1 MIVQKNAGM
10 LTPYRVLDLTDEK
23 GLLCGKLLGD
33 LGADVIKV
41 EPPDGSPARRIG
53 PFHND
58 EVDPEK
64 SLPWLALNTSKR
76 SVCLDIEA
84 ADGQAAFRRLVATA
98 DFVVESF
105 CPGYMDRLGLGYTA
119 LREINPGVI
128 MVSITPFGQTGPYSQ
143 YRGHDIITWAASGQM
158 YPCGDNDR
166 APIRLSHPSQSF
178 LHGGGEAAAGA
189 MVALFHRQLTGWG
202 QHVDVS
208 IHECLALDAWATI
221 IWDMTKL
228 VSHRGDPLPDK
239 HFTRIWPC
247 RDGYV
252 MWVWGGGAAG
262 KRRNTPLVSWIDSEG
277 MCDDFLR
284 EFDWETYDLRQ
295 TTQETIDRIEEPTA
309 RFFLAHTKGEL
320 YDGAFRNRLMLYPLF
335 TTNEVLA
342 DVQLTAREFWVKLEH
357 PELRKSIAYPGA
369 FARTSEAPPRVSRHA
384 PLIGE
389 HSRQILGEAQRRPLP
404 SDVSTGDRPTG
415 APFQDLRVV
424 DFSWN
429 IVAPRTTKILADF
442 GAEVIR
448 IEHSDRLDPTREG
461 GPFRDAE
468 PGQNRSG
475 AFAKFNTGK
484 LSLSLNL
491 IDPAAVEIAKQLV
504 AGADVVVESF
514 AGGVISKLGLG
525 YDELR
530 KIKPDIIMLSTC
542 TMGQTGPK
550 ATHPGFGWHLTA
562 TAGFFHITGWPDR
575 DPLAP
580 YGPYTDF
587 IVPRFSIPLLL
598 AALDYRRRTGR
609 GQHLDISQYETAV
622 HFMAPLIHDCLA
634 NGRVAG
640 RNGNR
645 TSDAA
650 PHGAFRCRGDDRW
663 CAIAVFADDEWQAF
677 CRAIG
682 EPSWTVDPRFAT
694 LTDRKENEDELERLV
709 EQWTA
714 DFTPETVMERLQT
727 AGVGAAVV
735 AAGEDVMVS
744 DPQLRHRRT
753 YHELDHPELGRH
765 LVHGPAFRMSDLS
778 YHLCRAPLL
787 GEHSEYVLK
796 EILGMSDEAI
806 AQLVVDGVV

>member
-1 MIVQKNAGM
+1 MQHATEGM
-10 LTPYRVLDLTDEK
+10 LGPYRVLDLTDEC
-23 GLLCGKLLGD
+23 GMLCGKILGD
-33 LGADVIKV
+33 LGADVIKI
-41 EPPDGSPARRIG
+41 EPPGGSPVRRIG

-58 EVDPEK
+58 EVDTER
-64 SLPWLALNTSKR
+64 SLPWLALNTGKR
-76 SVCLDIEA
+76 SACLDIET
-84 ADGQAAFRRLVATA
+84 ADGQAAFRRLIVTT

-105 CPGYMDRLGLGYTA
+105 SPGYMDRLGLGYA
-119 LREINPGVI
+119 DLREINPGVI
-128 MVSITPFGQTGPYSQ
+128 MVSITPFGQTGPHSRF
-143 YRGHDIITWAASGQM
+143 RGSDIVTWASSGHM
-158 YPCGDNDR
+158 YPCGNDDR
-166 APIRLSHPSQSF
+166 PPVRISHPSQSS
-178 LHGGGEAAAGA
+178 LHSGGEAATAA
-189 MVALFHRQLTGWG
+189 MVALHHRHLTGRG

-208 IHECLALDAWATI
+208 IHESLALDAWATI
-221 IWDMTKL
+221 VWDMTKL
-228 VSHRGDPLPDK
+228 VPHRGDPLPDK

-252 MWVWGGGAAG
+252 MWVWGGGVAG

-295 TTQETIDRIEEPTA
+295 ATQETIDRIEEPTA
-309 RFFLAHTKGEL
+309 RFFLAHTKAEL
-320 YDGAFRNRLMLYPLF
+320 YDGAFRNRVMLYPLL
-335 TTNEVLA
+335 TVDEILG
-342 DVQLTAREFWVKLEH
+342 DVQLAAREFWVELEH
-357 PELRKSIAYPGA
+357 PELGRSITYPGA
-369 FARTSEAPPRVSRHA
+369 FAKTTQAPPGVLRRA
-384 PLIGE
+384 PLVGE
-389 HSRQILGEAQRRPLP
+389 HNREILEEAERQPLP
-404 SDVSTGDRPTG
+404 RGTGTRDGATG
-415 APFQDLRVV
+415 APFRGLRVI

-448 IEHSDRLDPTREG
+448 IEHEDRLDPTREG
-461 GPFRDAE
+461 PPFRDAQ
-468 PGQNRSG
+468 PGANRGG
-475 AFAKFNTGK
+475 AFAKYNTGK

-491 IDPAAVEIAKQLV
+491 TKAVGIEIAKQLV

-530 KIKPDIIMLSTC
+530 KVNPDIIMLSTC
-542 TMGQTGPK
+542 MMGETGPK

-580 YGPYTDF
+580 YGPYTDS

-598 AALDYRRRTGR
+598 AALDYRRRTGQ
-609 GQHLDISQYETAV
+609 GQHLDVSQYETSV
-622 HFMAPLIHDCLA
+622 HFMVPLIQDYLA

-645 TSDAA
+645 TGDAA

-663 CAIAVFADDEWQAF
+663 CAITVFTDDEWRTF

-682 EPSWTVDPRFAT
+682 EPPWTAEPRFAA
-694 LTDRKENEDELERLV
+694 LAARKEHEDELERLI

-714 DFTPETVMERLQT
+714 DFTPEAVMERLQT

-735 AAGEDVMVS
+735 ATGEDVMVN

-765 LVHGPAFRMSDLS
+765 LVHGSAFRMSDLS
-778 YHLCRAPLL
+778 CHIRRAPLL
-787 GEHSEYVLK
+787 GEHTEYVLK

-806 AQLVVDGVV
+806 VRLVVDGVV